1 MRSPD
6 KTHGGQEDRLLNN
19 ITISQ
24 CILKS
29 IYAIIITQGITN
41 ELHPLS
47 GEAEFPQ
54 GANAPRFNFSIN
66 LGRFRSEG
74 IELLRS
80 SSSILLVLSFAGRC

>member
-1 MRSPD
+1 LLD
-6 KTHGGQEDRLLNN
+6 KIYGGQEDRLLNN

-54 GANAPRFNFSIN
+54 GANAPDLI
-66 LGRFRSEG
+66 
-74 IELLRS
+74 
-80 SSSILLVLSFAGRC
+80 LVLTWEESGLKG